1 MTQSKDTSNSMTDQ
15 SKPGALDLANV
26 DKDGFLVDH
35 LSWDED
41 IAQQLA
47 QNEGITLTPEHWQLI
62 HLIRQFYAE
71 FDISPAM
78 RPLSKYI
85 KQHLGAEKS
94 GSIYLMQL
102 FPQSPAKYLAKIAGL
117 PRPENCL

>member
-1 MTQSKDTSNSMTDQ
+1 MTSV
-15 SKPGALDLANV
+15 AV

-35 LSWDED
+35 LNWNEN
-41 IAQQLA
+41 IAAQLA
-47 QNEGITLTPEHWQLI
+47 ANEGIELTPQHWELI
-62 HLIRQFYAE
+62 HLIRKFYQE
-71 FDISPAM
+71 FDLSPAM

-85 KQHLGAEKS
+85 KQHLGAEKA

-102 FPQSPAKYLAKIAGL
+102 FPQSPAKFLAKIAGL

>member
-1 MTQSKDTSNSMTDQ
+1 MTSV
-15 SKPGALDLANV
+15 AV

-35 LSWDED
+35 LNWNEN
-41 IAQQLA
+41 IAAQLA
-47 QNEGITLTPEHWQLI
+47 ANEGIELTPQHWELI
-62 HLIRQFYAE
+62 HLIRKFYQE
-71 FDISPAM
+71 FDLSPAM

-85 KQHLGAEKS
+85 KQHLGAEKA

-102 FPQSPAKYLAKIAGL
+102 FPQSPAIFLAKIAGL

>member
-1 MTQSKDTSNSMTDQ
+1 MANYDKTMTKAIT
-15 SKPGALDLANV
+15 LEV
-26 DKDGFLVDH
+26 DNGGFLLNH
-35 LSWDED
+35 LNWNED

-47 QNEGITLTPEHWQLI
+47 ENEGIDLTLNHWQLI
-62 HLIRQFYAE
+62 HLIRQFYQE

-78 RPLSKYI
+78 RPLTKYI
-85 KQHLGAEKS
+85 KLHLGPEQAS
-94 GSIYLMQL
+94 SIYLMQL